1 MENIN
6 TFIPLRQKDIIAD
19 MHTHTIYSRHA
30 FSTLKENLDAAIL
43 HGMKYI
49 ANTDHRYSSTLS
61 VIDQKNEEAR
71 ISLINRV
78 NPYYGTSVISSM
90 EFNLNREFKASDESI
105 CNKLV
110 KYRLF
115 GLHSWFYDIPNMNL
129 NVLPILF
136 ELAIADYS
144 CNAFAHIEREINQM
158 LHGSYGIEVTPT
170 VRDILKEIVDIAK
183 YYDVLLEVNE
193 SSLKNDNYGN
203 TERMR
208 CWLEMACDN
217 GNRIVLGS
225 DAHFC
230 EEVGIFT
237 NSIALLN
244 ELQYPRDL
252 IINCNE
258 EEIKKFLI

>member
-1 MENIN
+1 MENTNI
-6 TFIPLRQKDIIAD
+6 FVPLRQKDIIAD
-19 MHTHTIYSRHA
+19 MHTHTIYSKHA

-43 HGMKYI
+43 HSMKYI
-49 ANTDHRYSSTLS
+49 ANTDHSYGDTLS

-90 EFNLNREFKASDESI
+90 EFNLKRIFTESDKRI
-105 CNKLV
+105 CNKLI

-115 GLHSWFYDIPNMNL
+115 GLHSWFYYIPNMEL
-129 NVLPILF
+129 KDLSKLF
-136 ELAIADYS
+136 EFAVHYCN

-158 LHGSYGIEVTPT
+158 LHGNNEKEVTPE
-170 VRDILKEIVDIAK
+170 VRDILKEIVEFAK
-183 YYDVLLEVNE
+183 EHDVLLEVNE
-193 SSLKNDNYGN
+193 SSLKDDNRGN

-208 CWLEMACDN
+208 CWLEMARDN

-230 EEVGIFT
+230 EEVGVFT

-244 ELQYPRDL
+244 ELQYPKNL
-252 IINCNE
+252 IINCDE
-258 EEIKKFLI
+258 EEIKKFMI

>member
-1 MENIN
+1 MDNTN
-6 TFIPLRQKDIIAD
+6 TFIPIRQKDIIAD
-19 MHTHTIYSRHA
+19 MHTHTIYSKHA

-49 ANTDHRYSSTLS
+49 ANTDHSYGNTVSN
-61 VIDQKNEEAR
+61 IDQQNEEAR

-78 NPYYGTSVISSM
+78 NPYYGTAVISSM
-90 EFNLNREFKASDESI
+90 ESNLKRIFTEYDKFI
-105 CNKLV
+105 CHDLI

-115 GLHSWFYDIPNMNL
+115 GLHSWFYYIPNMIPKD
-129 NVLPILF
+129 LPKLF
-136 ELAIADYS
+136 EIAISDCK

-158 LHGSYGIEVTPT
+158 LYGNHGKEVTPI
-170 VRDILKEIVDIAK
+170 VKDALKEIVDLAK
-183 YYDVLLEVNE
+183 DHDVLLEVNE
-193 SSLKNDNYGN
+193 SSLRNDNYGN

-208 CWLEMACDN
+208 CWLEMALDN

-230 EEVGIFT
+230 EEVGVFA

-244 ELQYPRDL
+244 ELQYPKDL

-258 EEIKKFLI
+258 EEIKKFMM

>member
-1 MENIN
+1 MESTN
-6 TFIPLRQKDIIAD
+6 TFVPLRQKDIIAD
-19 MHTHTIYSRHA
+19 MHTHTIYSKHA

-49 ANTDHRYSSTLS
+49 ANTDHNYGDTLS
-61 VIDQKNEEAR
+61 AIDQKNEEAR

-90 EFNLNREFKASDESI
+90 EFNLKRIFTESDKRI

-115 GLHSWFYDIPNMNL
+115 GLHSWFYDIPNMKL
-129 NVLPILF
+129 NELPMLF

-244 ELQYPRDL
+244 ELQYPKNL
-252 IINCNE
+252 IINCDE
-258 EEIKKFLI
+258 EEIKKFMI

>member
-1 MENIN
+1 MI
-6 TFIPLRQKDIIAD
+6 K
-19 MHTHTIYSRHA
+19 
-30 FSTLKENLDAAIL
+30 
-43 HGMKYI
+43 
-49 ANTDHRYSSTLS
+49 
-61 VIDQKNEEAR
+61 
-71 ISLINRV
+71 
-78 NPYYGTSVISSM
+78 
-90 EFNLNREFKASDESI
+90 
-105 CNKLV
+105 
-110 KYRLF
+110 
-115 GLHSWFYDIPNMNL
+115 
-129 NVLPILF
+129 
-136 ELAIADYS
+136 
-144 CNAFAHIEREINQM
+144 
-158 LHGSYGIEVTPT
+158 
-170 VRDILKEIVDIAK
+170 DILKEIVDIAK

-208 CWLEMACDN
+208 CWLEMARDN

-252 IINCNE
+252 IINCDE